1 MHETVLRHEAVAGLA
16 LKKDGIYIDA
26 TFGRGGHTRSILSE
40 LGPQGRVLG
49 IDQDPTA
56 VSEGEKLAAQ
66 ESRFQIARASF
77 TALADLVATRDWNG
91 AVDGILLDLGV
102 SSPQLDVPERG
113 FSFRFDGPLDMRMD
127 PDSGQPAAAW
137 LARASINDMTRV
149 FKDFG
154 EERFA
159 KRIATAIA
167 SAREEADITRTKQ
180 LVHIIEQAIPFREK
194 HKHPATRVFQAIRIF
209 INDELGALQDV
220 LNQSVNVLKPG
231 GRLVVISFHS
241 LEDRIVKRFMR
252 DQCREDVPKG
262 VAIPQDQITVKFKV
276 VGKAVKASDTEVSE
290 NPRARS
296 AVMRVGEKLK

>member
-16 LKKDGIYIDA
+16 LKADGHYIDA
-26 TFGRGGHTRSILSE
+26 TFGRGGHTRTILSE
-40 LGPQGRVLG
+40 LGAQGRVLG

-77 TALADLVATRDWNG
+77 TALADLVAAQGWNE

-127 PDSGQPAAAW
+127 PDSGEPAAAW
-137 LARASINDMTRV
+137 LARASVNDMSRV
-149 FKDFG
+149 FKEYG

-180 LVHIIEQAIPFREK
+180 LVQIIEQAIPFREK

-209 INDELGALQDV
+209 INDELGALHDV
-220 LNQSVNVLKPG
+220 LTQSVNVLKPG

-252 DQCREDVPKG
+252 EQCREDVPKG
-262 VAIPQDQITVKFKV
+262 IAIPQDQITVKFKV
-276 VGKAVKASDTEVSE
+276 VGKAVKATAAEVAE